1 MCKPCFCDI
10 IYAVKSIWR
19 SRRPCGACGSFSFS
33 GIAVGI
39 CEVERADDDRSRGV
53 VITVSAGLVI
63 TITVGADE
71 VPTGVPELSEV
82 ATGIRA
88 DGLTPVL

>member
-1 MCKPCFCDI
+1 M
-10 IYAVKSIWR
+10 
-19 SRRPCGACGSFSFS
+19 
-33 GIAVGI
+33 
-39 CEVERADDDRSRGV
+39 
-53 VITVSAGLVI
+53 VITVSEKGLVI

-88 DGLTPVL
+88 DG